1 MGKVSGKGLEKE
13 AKRLVSWFAVRL
25 KFHATACRRLANLS
39 VRSSSDATNEK
50 TQCRVETGSHLS
62 LFQGK
67 PGAQASHR
75 PHPCSHPCSD
85 PASEGQNL
93 AQVLSHLLQGI
104 LTFCACV
111 IIPSDHLIKGTDPFQ
126 GPCCVLKALNI
137 GLMKAFTTTQD
148 GLKEIRF
155 TPLPKTTK
163 KPDKVYEIIVSK
175 TLFIDQQKTVIN
187 ER

>member
-93 AQVLSHLLQGI
+93 AQVLSHLLQGRAARAGI
-104 LTFCACV
+104 ESEV
-111 IIPSDHLIKGTDPFQ
+111 PIGHLNFL
-126 GPCCVLKALNI
+126 CMCHNSL
-137 GLMKAFTTTQD
+137 
-148 GLKEIRF
+148 
-155 TPLPKTTK
+155 
-163 KPDKVYEIIVSK
+163 
-175 TLFIDQQKTVIN
+175 
-187 ER
+187 